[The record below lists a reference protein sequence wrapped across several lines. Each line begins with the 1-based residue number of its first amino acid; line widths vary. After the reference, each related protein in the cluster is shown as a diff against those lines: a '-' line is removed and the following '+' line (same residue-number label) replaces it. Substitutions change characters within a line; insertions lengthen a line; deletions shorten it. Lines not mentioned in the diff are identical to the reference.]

1 MAKKYLYFLLIIIV
15 VGFICFSLGQ
25 KSGEFS
31 ERKIAQ
37 IELAEKET
45 EIQALQTSLEM
56 FYPPL
61 PEEIYSIS
69 GKVTKIEGNKI
80 SLDSSVMVSRFPLPE
95 GKEIEQRIFSVIVND
110 QTKISKIEFFLPEE
124 QPEILSLSD
133 IKVGDEISVNSEE
146 DIKDK
151 EEFVASEI
159 QLMEM
164 GPGL

>member
-1 MAKKYLYFLLIIIV
+1 MAKKYLYFLLIIVV
-15 VGFICFSLGQ
+15 VGLICFSLGQ
-25 KSGEFS
+25 KSGGFS

-37 IELAEKET
+37 IELAEKEA
-45 EIQALQTSLEM
+45 EIKALQTSLEM

-80 SLDSSVMVSRFPLPE
+80 SLESSVMVSRFPLPE

-159 QLMEM
+159 QVMEM